1 MCQANQS
8 SPSEAERKTPF
19 SNETR
24 GTLTHLVSLP
34 RPICVE
40 LRLLNGDWQA
50 DASKSQCVS
59 IRGKQRDVDTNHVG
73 RFTVYLILFI
83 RALAARIIHPLS
95 AIHHSAAAGL

>member
-50 DASKSQCVS
+50 DASKSHSVFLSGESREMLTRTMWESSLS
-59 IRGKQRDVDTNHVG
+59 I
-73 RFTVYLILFI
+73 
-83 RALAARIIHPLS
+83 
-95 AIHHSAAAGL
+95 